1 MSHRRPRRPW
11 RGRLCVWCLPRRRLR
26 WSVGRL
32 RADAMKSDVAPPP
45 KPISYAELVA
55 VTGAVMALNAL
66 AIDMMLPSLGLIGAA
81 LGVTAENDRQ
91 LVVVVYIIANGV
103 SQLFM
108 GPVVDRFGRRKVL
121 LWALGAYAVGSL
133 LSVIA
138 QNFTLLIAARIFQ
151 GAATAG
157 ARVAVLAMVRDRY
170 SGAELARVMSVA
182 ITIFMAAPVFAPL
195 IGQSILSVGSW
206 RWIFFVLFACG
217 AVMALWAAIRMRETQ
232 SAADRPRLSFGRAFT
247 AYREFFGIRLCLGYV
262 AVQTL
267 LFGGLFGF
275 ISSSEQI
282 FIDQYGLG
290 ALFPAAFGASAI
302 GFAIAAIVNSRIVVK
317 AGMRR
322 LARGGLIALIA
333 VQIVHL
339 SLHGWIAD
347 SPVLFTAFMTA
358 TLLCMGFVTPNAQ
371 ALAMEPAGHI
381 AGVAA
386 AANGF
391 ATGALGGAIGGLIGR
406 LYNGTTIPLIAGFA
420 LLGALAL
427 LAALWADGAPA
438 GAAER
443 HGSVVP

>member
-1 MSHRRPRRPW
+1 
-11 RGRLCVWCLPRRRLR
+11 
-26 WSVGRL
+26 
-32 RADAMKSDVAPPP
+32 MKSDIAVPP
-45 KPISYAELVA
+45 KPISYAELVV

-66 AIDMMLPSLGLIGAA
+66 AIDMMLPALGLIGEA
-81 LGVTAENDRQ
+81 LGAAAENDRQ
-91 LVVVVYIIANGV
+91 LVVVAYIVANGV

-108 GPVVDRFGRRKVL
+108 GPIVDRFGRRNVL
-121 LWALGAYAVGSL
+121 LWALGAYAAGSL

-138 QNFTLLIAARIFQ
+138 QSFTLLIAARIFQ

-170 SGAELARVMSVA
+170 AGAEMARVMSVA

-195 IGQSILSVGSW
+195 IGQLILIVGSW
-206 RWIFFVLFACG
+206 RWIFFVLFAYG
-217 AVMALWAAIRMRETQ
+217 ALMALWAVLRLRDTQ
-232 SAADRPRLSFGRAFT
+232 GAAARPRPGFGEAFA
-247 AYREFFGIRLCLGYV
+247 AYREFFGIRPSVGFV

-282 FIDQYGLG
+282 FVHQYGLG
-290 ALFPAAFGASAI
+290 AWFPAAFGASAF
-302 GFAIAAIVNSRIVVK
+302 GFAVAAIVNARIVVK
-317 AGMRR
+317 VGMRR
-322 LARGGLIALIA
+322 LARAGLIALIA
-333 VQIVHL
+333 VQVLHL
-339 SLHGWIAD
+339 SLHGWIAE
-347 SPVLFTAFMTA
+347 SPVVFTAFMTA

-391 ATGALGGAIGGLIGR
+391 ATGAFGGALGGVIGR
-406 LYNGTTIPLIAGFA
+406 LYDGTTVPLIAGFA
-420 LLGALAL
+420 VLGALAL

-438 GAAER
+438 
-443 HGSVVP
+443 SVAGQKESAVP